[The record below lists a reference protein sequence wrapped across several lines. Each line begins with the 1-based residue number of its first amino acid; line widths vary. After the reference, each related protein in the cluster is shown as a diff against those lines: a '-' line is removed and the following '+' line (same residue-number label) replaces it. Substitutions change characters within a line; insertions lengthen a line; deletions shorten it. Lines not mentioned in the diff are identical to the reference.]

1 MSSAA
6 DVVVSPTEAP
16 APIFRFRIIPQ
27 LDTYPWAVRF
37 AQTIP
42 GKILLLVL
50 AAAGFYACRGDWRV
64 FTVILAA
71 TTLLPQYRRQI
82 VMASTILYTV
92 YLTWTS
98 WFGSFAGQS
107 NNGALMGTE
116 GFAFTM
122 FFVAVTFALAWM
134 LFSLASKYRR
144 SLLGKRPIL
153 VLLSGFF
160 VFLVIASW
168 LPMSN
173 HLRDIVFLS
182 LTVFGGYIWYIGYSL
197 LDLKSQSPDP
207 FWRQASTYRPM
218 WSINAT
224 PYGKGAAYWR
234 RIEAADAE
242 QLAITQLKGLKL
254 LAWTLLLRIM
264 YGPLQYTLQGSLSI
278 PSVPELLGRTRYNV
292 PYHWYTGWESL
303 VAAFLLDILT
313 MSITGHFLIS
323 IFRLAGFRALR
334 STYRPLES
342 RTVAEFWN
350 RYYYYFKEL
359 LAEFF
364 FYPTY
369 MRYFKRWRRF
379 RMVAATFAA
388 AFLGNMI
395 FHFTRDLMFVR
406 TQGLWNALISFQ
418 VYAFYC
424 LVLATAISIS
434 QLRHRQDH
442 PPRGWLRD
450 QLWPVFCVAGFYC
463 VLHVFDTT
471 DRSMGIGVY
480 FRFLGHIFNMFT

>member
-1 MSSAA
+1 
-6 DVVVSPTEAP
+6 
-16 APIFRFRIIPQ
+16 
-27 LDTYPWAVRF
+27 
-37 AQTIP
+37 
-42 GKILLLVL
+42 
-50 AAAGFYACRGDWRV
+50 
-64 FTVILAA
+64 
-71 TTLLPQYRRQI
+71 
-82 VMASTILYTV
+82 
-92 YLTWTS
+92 
-98 WFGSFAGQS
+98 
-107 NNGALMGTE
+107 
-116 GFAFTM
+116 
-122 FFVAVTFALAWM
+122 
-134 LFSLASKYRR
+134 
-144 SLLGKRPIL
+144 
-153 VLLSGFF
+153 
-160 VFLVIASW
+160 
-168 LPMSN
+168 
-173 HLRDIVFLS
+173 
-182 LTVFGGYIWYIGYSL
+182 
-197 LDLKSQSPDP
+197 
-207 FWRQASTYRPM
+207 
-218 WSINAT
+218 
-224 PYGKGAAYWR
+224 
-234 RIEAADAE
+234 
-242 QLAITQLKGLKL
+242 
-254 LAWTLLLRIM
+254 M